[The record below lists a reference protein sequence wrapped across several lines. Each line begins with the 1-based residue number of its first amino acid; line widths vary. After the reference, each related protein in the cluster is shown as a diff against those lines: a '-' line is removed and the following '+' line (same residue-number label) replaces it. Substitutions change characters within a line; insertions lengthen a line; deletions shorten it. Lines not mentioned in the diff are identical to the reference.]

1 MKSYKLISIAVLL
14 LLTRIVSGQYSN
26 INLSSYKLPDIKL
39 DRLDASFNAGNS
51 LSSNRFRP
59 SYSDSTKTFSN
70 TIQGTANIDYYHFRN
85 TERYQGSYEVTGNL
99 SLNNYNNKPDNASQ
113 KSNSSY
119 INFVASSD
127 NRFYNSN
134 LKFIEADPEI
144 SVYSTAITNHTK
156 QSTGSTTDV
165 STGYF
170 TANFSVPVSVGTGRI
185 EPVEDMRL
193 AVYILEELN
202 KAGRAD
208 SIQPENVVVEMAK
221 VISKIKRQR
230 FFDTRL
236 RKIRELNVIDSFL
249 VANKIVSKNDIGYF
263 AVLNDQWDYA
273 AAPARS
279 AGFAFNLGLDD
290 YISLNRS
297 HSKTIFDV
305 LPPIN
310 SEYTANTFFIGA
322 FAQARYEKPVNL
334 YWQSS
339 FSLRASYG
347 FEFMRNP
354 NEDNDIV
361 NKSDSKVI
369 MSTLA
374 YSIRYLP
381 DSRTSVGLNFSGNYI
396 GTNSDINTP
405 GSISPHE
412 KQTDNQFVVNTSFN
426 MYYYLSPQLRI
437 QLNAMLYYNTHSTFN
452 DAGFMV
458 DLKSTENNLRQSSS
472 IVLTYSFF

>member
-354 NEDNDIV
+354 NDESDII
-361 NKSDSKVI
+361 NKYNTKAILSAFGY
-369 MSTLA
+369 TL
-374 YSIRYLP
+374 SYLP
-381 DSRTSVGLNFSGNYI
+381 DSRTSLRLSVSGNYS
-396 GTNSDINTP
+396 GHYWDINRP
-405 GSISPHE
+405 GLIPPHE
-412 KQTDNQFVVNTSFN
+412 KHSDNQFSVNTAFN
-426 MYYYLSPQLRI
+426 MYYYVSPQLRV
-437 QLNAMLYYNTHSTFN
+437 QLNASVFYNIQTSLN
-452 DAGFMV
+452 AADSQPE
-458 DLKSTENNLRQSSS
+458 LKSTGNSLRQSSS
-472 IVLTYSFF
+472 LVLTYSFF